1 MSARADIL
9 RAVREARNSTFGSAA
24 RPALPALPQR
34 RAEDAETRDALIER
48 FTAATRAAA
57 AQVKHSS
64 RARVGALVRGWFP
77 RASQLLSMVADVP
90 GNVSLPD
97 DPHALHA
104 LDVFVC
110 EGVIGVA
117 ESGAIWLPTSRLGVR
132 AAIVLAHDV
141 VVLLSRDA
149 IVRDLHAA
157 YAAVD
162 VSAEAFGVFLA
173 GPSKTADI
181 EQSLVIGAHGA
192 CTTRVVLL
200 DD

>member
-1 MSARADIL
+1 MSARDEIL
-9 RAVREARNSTFGSAA
+9 RAVREARMATFGRS
-24 RPALPALPQR
+24 ALPGLPTLPKT
-34 RAEDAETRDALIER
+34 RADDDDARDVLVER

-57 AQVKHSS
+57 AQVDHCQ
-64 RARVGALVRGWFP
+64 RAQVDALVRSWFP
-77 RASQLLSMVADVP
+77 QATQMFSMVSDVP
-90 GNVSLPD
+90 GNVELPS
-97 DPHALHA
+97 DPHVLRA
-104 LDVFVC
+104 LDLFVC
-110 EGVIGVA
+110 EGEIGVA
-117 ESGAIWLPTSRLGVR
+117 ENGAIWLPTSRLGMR
-132 AAIVLAHDV
+132 AALVLAHDV
-141 VVLLSRDA
+141 VVLLSRHA

-157 YAAVD
+157 YSAVD